1 MYGQRAHLTAW
12 SSKPEHGHAIQV
24 NHLLEL
30 GDRSQG
36 NDKYEAIDKWSKQL
50 NALHSTVIN
59 KLQC

>member
-1 MYGQRAHLTAW
+1 MILM
-12 SSKPEHGHAIQV
+12 QV

-36 NDKYEAIDKWSKQL
+36 KDKYEAIDKWAKQL

>member
-1 MYGQRAHLTAW
+1 MCVLSADLVHLGTL
-12 SSKPEHGHAIQV
+12 QV

-36 NDKYEAIDKWSKQL
+36 KDKYEAIDKWAKQL

-59 KLQC
+59 KLQS

>member
-1 MYGQRAHLTAW
+1 MVCEA
-12 SSKPEHGHAIQV
+12 EVGHAIQV